1 MTGIMPSLRQ
11 SKIIF
16 VEDDTDVRRSITL
29 MLRSRGFSVE
39 AYRSGF
45 ELLSNRIVPN
55 ADCLLID
62 YIMPRID
69 GLDLLR
75 QLRTKG
81 LLAPALLITGFVST
95 TLNKRA
101 QTAGYADVIEKP
113 PPERLL
119 VEKIQNL
126 LRTVQME

>member
-1 MTGIMPSLRQ
+1 MTGIMTTLRQ

-29 MLRSRGFSVE
+29 MLRSRGFSIE

-62 YIMPRID
+62 YIMPSID

-101 QTAGYADVIEKP
+101 QAAGFADVIEKP

-126 LRTVQME
+126 LRTVKIE

>member
-1 MTGIMPSLRQ
+1 MTGIMPTLRQ

-101 QTAGYADVIEKP
+101 QAAGFADVIEKP

-126 LRTVQME
+126 LRTVKIE